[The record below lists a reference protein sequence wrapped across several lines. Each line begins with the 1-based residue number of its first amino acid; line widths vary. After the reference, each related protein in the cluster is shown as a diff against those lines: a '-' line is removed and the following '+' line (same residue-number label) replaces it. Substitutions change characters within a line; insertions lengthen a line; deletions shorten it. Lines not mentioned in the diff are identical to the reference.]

1 MHIDKSVWKD
11 FLIFVE
17 QERGDIHPVAY
28 ELIGQAR
35 KLAAKLDFKVH
46 CVLIGGAG
54 TKENAKKLL
63 AYGID
68 TAYVYEDEAFEDFRC
83 DNYANAF
90 ADIILRI
97 QPSSVLVG
105 ATALG
110 RSLAPRV
117 ATRFKTGLTADCT
130 KLDIQDNT
138 DMIQIRPAFGGNI
151 MAQIAITE
159 TRPQFATV
167 RCRVMDRAQK
177 VDKPWGVIKECQ
189 VIEDMAQSDIEV
201 LSSTLLE
208 KGKNIEDEDILVV
221 AGRGIGN
228 DKGVGLAKKLAD
240 VLGGQVAFTRP
251 MVEQGFGDTT
261 HQIGLSGRTVRPKL
275 LITCGVSGAIQ
286 FTSCMNQSECIIAI
300 DTNPDAQIFQ
310 VAHYCIQADAYQML
324 SKLIQ
329 RLEERSVE
337 DGLSL

>member
-1 MHIDKSVWKD
+1 
-11 FLIFVE
+11 
-17 QERGDIHPVAY
+17 
-28 ELIGQAR
+28 
-35 KLAAKLDFKVH
+35 
-46 CVLIGGAG
+46 
-54 TKENAKKLL
+54 
-63 AYGID
+63 
-68 TAYVYEDEAFEDFRC
+68 
-83 DNYANAF
+83 
-90 ADIILRI
+90 
-97 QPSSVLVG
+97 
-105 ATALG
+105 
-110 RSLAPRV
+110 
-117 ATRFKTGLTADCT
+117 
-130 KLDIQDNT
+130 
-138 DMIQIRPAFGGNI
+138 
-151 MAQIAITE
+151 
-159 TRPQFATV
+159 
-167 RCRVMDRAQK
+167 
-177 VDKPWGVIKECQ
+177 
-189 VIEDMAQSDIEV
+189 MAQSDIEV

-324 SKLIQ
+324 PKLIQ
-329 RLEERSVE
+329 SLEERGVE
-337 DGLSL
+337 DEVNPKS